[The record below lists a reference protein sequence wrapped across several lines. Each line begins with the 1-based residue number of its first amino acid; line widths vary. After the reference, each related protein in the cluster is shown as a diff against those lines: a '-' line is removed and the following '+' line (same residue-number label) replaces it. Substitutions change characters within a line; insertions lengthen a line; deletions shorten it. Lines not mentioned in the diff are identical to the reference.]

1 MEKRKAFKVKK
12 EPAWKRLIKNLAL
25 TFGIGVGV
33 SSCGGMNDKAENLS
47 VNDMKMKKYSLQM
60 KQNKNAMEVLELGSL
75 DAKIKVQ
82 EFDEATRSFLER
94 TAKDYIKKADEYL
107 KKGADLG
114 YYTEA
119 VKALLPQGNYLILS
133 EDGKTEAFVQSAQGQ
148 VQIGD
153 NKFKSFTTD
162 KIDPD
167 EISYVMNMVAT
178 QYDLNS
184 TEGRKYVNA
193 ITAVRAIEI
202 AKDKALNLDEGY
214 NTGKTY
220 GSKGDD
226 MSDAK
231 SAYLAAYRYINES
244 GSGRPQILEIVEEDV
259 SIEVTP
265 VMKVKPRDDG
275 KGFETVYEKPTPK
288 KNNRLASRD
297 R

>member
-1 MEKRKAFKVKK
+1 MERKPLKIKK
-12 EPAWKRLIKNLAL
+12 EPAWKRLIKNVAL

-33 SSCGGMNDKAENLS
+33 SSCGSMNDKAENLS
-47 VNDMKMKKYSLQM
+47 ANDMKMKKYSLQM

-75 DAKIKVQ
+75 EAKIKVQ
-82 EFDEATRSFLER
+82 EFDEATRSFLGR

-153 NKFKSFTTD
+153 NKFKSFTTN
-162 KIDPD
+162 KMDPD

-184 TEGRKYVNA
+184 TEGRKYVETIAA
-193 ITAVRAIEI
+193 IRAIEL
-202 AKDKALNLDEGY
+202 AQDKALDVVQNKS
-214 NTGKTY
+214 NTSESEK
-220 GSKGDD
+220 
-226 MSDAK
+226 
-231 SAYLAAYRYINES
+231 AYLAAYRYIHES
-244 GSGRPQILEIVEEDV
+244 GSGRSQILEIVEEDV

-275 KGFETVYEKPTPK
+275 KGFETVYEKSTPK